1 MLRVWLRLLSFQ
13 RLRLRR
19 EVRQLEAA
27 LQAERARN
35 LLREDALL
43 QRVLEMAAL
52 RPIPAHESPLP
63 AEQPVINL
71 TEREQDER
79 EMWGEFA
86 AEAGLSKT
94 RGWRD
99 WEAQHS

>member
-1 MLRVWLRLLSFQ
+1 MLRKWLRLLSFQ

-19 EVRQLEAA
+19 EVKR
-27 LQAERARN
+27 LQAELHAERARN
-35 LLREDALL
+35 VLREDALL

-52 RPIPAHESPLP
+52 RPIPAHEQSPV
-63 AEQPVINL
+63 ATVPVKTL
-71 TEREQDER
+71 TDQEENER

-86 AEAGLSKT
+86 EEAGLTKA

-99 WEAQHS
+99 WEAQR